1 MKKDFIKLCL
11 WISFIISLIIAV
23 YFDFNASKEI
33 IKYLSNVPAIAE
45 LIIIVYCKWLWQIK
59 ILNFLKVKNLN
70 GTWDCTIKYN
80 FHNEYRQKDCKV
92 KIKQDLFGIQVN
104 FNTDE
109 TNSWSVT
116 ASIESNHE
124 NHYLVYVYKTET
136 KKEYRDGNRDQYGAV
151 RLLIEGDKMSG
162 EYWTNNKTDG
172 IMELIRK

>member
-1 MKKDFIKLCL
+1 MKKEFIKVCL
-11 WISFIISLIIAV
+11 WISFFISLIIAI
-23 YFDFNASKEI
+23 YFDFNDSKEI

-80 FHNEYRQKDCKV
+80 FQNEYRQKECKV

-136 KKEYRDGNRDQYGAV
+136 KKEYRYGNRDQYAAV